1 MTDVSVWLQVILIY
15 FLKQY
20 LKSTKNI
27 VVVYLLL
34 MKYDIYFVKYISIAI

>member
-1 MTDVSVWLQVILIY
+1 MKDVSVWLQAILIC
-15 FLKQY
+15 FLN

-34 MKYDIYFVKYISIAI
+34 MKYDIYFLKYISIVI

>member
-1 MTDVSVWLQVILIY
+1 MY
-15 FLKQY
+15 MY

-34 MKYDIYFVKYISIAI
+34 MKYDIYFVKYMSIVI